1 MLDAVQQEACA
12 KAKEL
17 QRAWY
22 GRPLG
27 EIFKDL
33 IHDLRLNQA
42 RLAGVLGLSAP
53 MLSQLMSGQRAK
65 IGNPVVMQR
74 LSALQALAS
83 HAARGALGPAEIA
96 AKMDEIKLLQ
106 DSAVLSARPSVSA
119 DSAPGGSEAATARR
133 VVREVQGLL
142 REVADASDL
151 LAAAAALEQAHP
163 QLAQFLSVYGA
174 GRTDEALAHYLGHQN
189 T

>member
-1 MLDAVQQEACA
+1 MDEAHQDACA

-33 IHDLRLNQA
+33 LHDLRLNQV

-83 HAARGALGPAEIA
+83 QAAKGALGPAEVA
-96 AKMDEIKLLQ
+96 QKMDEIKLLQ
-106 DSAVLSARPSVSA
+106 DSAVLSARPRASA
-119 DSAPGGSEAATARR
+119 DSVSGGVDAAAARR

-142 REVADASDL
+142 REVADARDL
-151 LAAAAALEQAHP
+151 LAAAAVLKATHP
-163 QLAQFLSVYGA
+163 QLAQFLAVYGA
-174 GRTDEALAHYLGHQN
+174 GRTDEALAHYLGHQH